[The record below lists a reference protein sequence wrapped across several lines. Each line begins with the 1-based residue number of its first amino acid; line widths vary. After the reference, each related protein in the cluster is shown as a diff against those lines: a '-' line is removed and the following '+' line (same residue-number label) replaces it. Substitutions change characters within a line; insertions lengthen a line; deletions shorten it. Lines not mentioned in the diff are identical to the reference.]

1 MFAIWAEMNGAFL
14 ESIANA
20 QKDWSDFVHRC
31 IKEDVAVG
39 RRLMQ
44 SKSVADMH
52 RVYAEYFSNT
62 FEQYQE
68 QSRRSSSAGRPW
80 LNIWRRPRRTRN
92 RRGPDTTGEIQMM
105 DDRTTMRELVEV
117 IARSRSA
124 TEREAKLVA
133 AVPKCSART
142 RRQRALEMLRDHLS
156 TARSA
161 ESRRGQQDQLRP
173 TSAHKLECTPSGG
186 QVRR

>member
-20 QKDWSDFVHRC
+20 QKDWSDFAHRC
-31 IKEDVAVG
+31 IEEDVAVG

-68 QSRRSSSAGRPW
+68 QSAKV
-80 LNIWRRPRRTRN
+80 IE
-92 RRGPDTTGEIQMM
+92 RGQAMAEHMA
-105 DDRTTMRELVEV
+105 E
-117 IARSRSA
+117 
-124 TEREAKLVA
+124 TEEDAK
-133 AVPKCSART
+133 SAR
-142 RRQRALEMLRDHLS
+142 
-156 TARSA
+156 AR
-161 ESRRGQQDQLRP
+161 
-173 TSAHKLECTPSGG
+173 H
-186 QVRR
+186 